1 MMNPL
6 SCLGQQL
13 SSIQDDLDIHMISEV
28 FDELESG
35 EKQKYAVTSK
45 DDTWEFSLSSSNRIE
60 TIFLYTNRGY
70 GNYEGITPDMS
81 REDIIELCGTPD
93 STGKPL
99 FHPILGQLG
108 GWEKYKR
115 EDYYLHIEHVEE
127 YNGVNKVT
135 LMVLD
140 PSE

>member
-1 MMNPL
+1 MNPL

-13 SSIQDDLDIHMISEV
+13 SSIQGELDIHMISEV

-35 EKQKYAVTSK
+35 EKQQYAVTSK

-60 TIFLYTNRGY
+60 AIFLYMKRGY
-70 GNYEGITPDMS
+70 GNYEGITSDMS
-81 REDIIELCGTPD
+81 REDILKLFGAPD
-93 STGKPL
+93 STGKHRL
-99 FHPILGQLG
+99 HPILGQFG

-115 EDYYLHIEHVEE
+115 EDHYLHIEHIEE